1 MNSKIRFRVRYV
13 LFLFS
18 HFDVF
23 FFPSFV
29 SQFVFLDVFQI
40 VFSGCRSLGATV
52 VTRMLFIALWLKV
65 ESLNTHSLELD
76 MM

>member
-1 MNSKIRFRVRYV
+1 M
-13 LFLFS
+13 
-18 HFDVF
+18 
-23 FFPSFV
+23 

-40 VFSGCRSLGATV
+40 VFGGCRSLGAMV

-76 MM
+76 MI